1 MRLLP
6 TARLLI
12 FLTIVLLIHFQ
23 HRRWMTLQAVQ
34 KQSDQGLLQL
44 VSDEF
49 PAANGVMSL
58 RDHPADRGDLADDLS
73 EFRRTALQV
82 LTDADGGVAG
92 LVLRT
97 SPIADAI
104 VGFSGPTDVLL
115 TADADGV
122 VRSIRVLSSEDTP
135 DHLREIQEDAD
146 FLSGLQRLKLQEL
159 AAGATVDAVSGATL
173 TSHAIQES
181 IRLALSSDLESDQA
195 VVRVPVSLRFPEPPR
210 LDDVRLIFPD
220 AAELMLLES
229 GAGWSVLTAD
239 GSAAGMVIRSV
250 PAADNLIGY
259 QGPTET
265 LIGLTGGGTGQT
277 IAAAE
282 IVGVAVGV
290 SYDNEPYVGYVR
302 EDEYF
307 RKLFAGRTITQLAE
321 LNDSQSV
328 EGVSGATM
336 TSQTVAEGLQLAAA
350 KIVQQAAD
358 QERAAIREQAAVV
371 AAQREFRRTVSTVLI
386 SLVGVVIALTRL
398 RGNRWLRLAFQLL
411 LVCWLGLQNGDFVSQ
426 TLLLGWA
433 RNGVPV
439 QHALGLLFLTLAAV
453 IVPMVTGRNVYCSH
467 LCPHGAVQQLLRNR
481 LPWRMRIGPRLQ
493 RLLKV
498 IPLLLLGWV
507 ILIAML
513 HLPFSAA
520 VLEPFDGWVPAVAG
534 IPVLL
539 LCLISLAIS
548 AVSPMAY
555 CRYGCPTGAVLT
567 SLAGVRRSGWQRRDS
582 ASLSLLILAAICF
595 VAASL

>member
-49 PAANGVMSL
+49 PAAVGVMSL
-58 RDHPADRGDLADDLS
+58 RDHPVDRGDLADDLS
-73 EFRRTALQV
+73 ELRGTALQL
-82 LTDADGGVAG
+82 LTDTDGRVAG
-92 LVLRT
+92 MVLRT
-97 SPIADAI
+97 SPVADAI

-122 VRSIRVLSSEDTP
+122 VRSVRVLSSEDTP
-135 DHLREIQEDAD
+135 DHLRQIEESPD
-146 FLSGLQRLKLQEL
+146 FLPGLQQLKLQEL
-159 AAGATVDAVSGATL
+159 AAGAAVDAVSGATL
-173 TSHAIQES
+173 TSLAIQES
-181 IRLALSSDLESDQA
+181 IRLALSGDLEADHA

-229 GAGWSVLTAD
+229 GPGWNVLTAD
-239 GSAAGMVIRSV
+239 GRAAGMVVRSV
-250 PAADNLIGY
+250 PAAENLIGY
-259 QGPTET
+259 QGPTEA
-265 LIGLTGGGTGQT
+265 LIGLKVADAEHMLAG
-277 IAAAE
+277 AE
-282 IVGVAVGV
+282 IVGMAVGV

-302 EDEYF
+302 EDDYF
-307 RKLFAGRTITQLAE
+307 RSLFAGRTITQLAE

-371 AAQREFRRTVSTVLI
+371 AAQREFLRTVSTVLI
-386 SLVGVVIALTRL
+386 SLAGVLIALTRL
-398 RGNRWLRLAFQLL
+398 RGNRWLRFVFQLL

-426 TLLLGWA
+426 TMLLGWA

-481 LPWRMRIGPRLQ
+481 LPWRMRTGPRLQ

-507 ILIAML
+507 ILIGML

-539 LCLISLAIS
+539 LCAISLAIS